1 MNRFTRRRFIST
13 AGAACAATAQNQ
25 AWSGIGYAAHSSRAL
40 GIELYTVEAVLEADM
55 AGTLTAL
62 KRIGY
67 RNVETGLISKI
78 AAKDLRAG
86 LDAAGLA
93 CPSAHLRF
101 SSADPSPL
109 FEDAH
114 TLGAHYAVSSV
125 LIASSP
131 IPSSA
136 APGAGTSNFLKVLA
150 NLTAD
155 DWKRTA
161 DLANQIGAKAKQ
173 AGLQYA
179 YHNHNFE
186 FRDLG
191 SGQTGYD
198 LLLSETDPE
207 LVKFELDCGWMVAS
221 GHSPVEYLTKNPGRY
236 RMIHVKDFMA
246 GTKPTTALMGP
257 EAPKG
262 TELGRGY
269 IDYKPIFA
277 AAGRARVEYYFSEQ
291 EPPITGMTALDAA
304 KVNYEYMRSIERR

>member
-1 MNRFTRRRFIST
+1 MNPLSRRSFVSS
-13 AGAACAATAQNQ
+13 ASAVGVAAALNQ
-25 AWSGIGYAAHSSRAL
+25 TLPEVARASSPRAL

-55 AGTLTAL
+55 TGTLAAL
-62 KRIGY
+62 QQIGY
-67 RNVETGLISKI
+67 KNVETGLISKI

-86 LDAAGLA
+86 MDAAGLA

-101 SSADPSPL
+101 SSADPGPL

-125 LIASSP
+125 LVTSNP

-136 APGAGTSNFLKVLA
+136 TPGAGVNDFLKVLA
-150 NLTAD
+150 SLTAD
-155 DWKRTA
+155 DWKRIA
-161 DLANQIGAKAKQ
+161 NLANSIGAKARQ

-191 SGQTGYD
+191 RGQTGYD
-198 LLLSETDPE
+198 LMLSETDPQ

-221 GHSPVEYLTKNPGRY
+221 GHSPVDYMTKYPDRY
-236 RMIHVKDFMA
+236 RMIHVKDFMG
-246 GTKPTTALMGP
+246 GTKPTTELMGP
-257 EAPKG
+257 DAPKG
-262 TELGRGY
+262 TELGRGS
-269 IDYKPIFA
+269 IDYKPIFTA
-277 AAGRARVEYYFSEQ
+277 AARAGVEYYFSEQ

-304 KVNYEYMRSIERR
+304 KVNYEYMRNI

>member
-1 MNRFTRRRFIST
+1 MNRITRRSFVSAASVVSAAAALDQVLPST
-13 AGAACAATAQNQ
+13 AHAA
-25 AWSGIGYAAHSSRAL
+25 SSNRAL

-55 AGTLTAL
+55 PGTLAAL
-62 KRIGY
+62 KKIGY
-67 RNVETGLISKI
+67 KNVETGLISKI
-78 AAKDLRAG
+78 AAKDLRSG

-101 SSADPSPL
+101 SSADPAPL

-125 LIASSP
+125 LVASNQ

-136 APGAGTSNFLKVLA
+136 TPGAGVNDFLKVLST
-150 NLTAD
+150 LTAD
-155 DWKRTA
+155 DWKRIA
-161 DLANQIGAKAKQ
+161 DLANSIGAKAKQ

-198 LLLSETDPE
+198 LMLSETDPE

-221 GHSPVEYLTKNPGRY
+221 GHSPVDYMAKYPGRY
-236 RMIHVKDFMA
+236 RMIHVKDFLA
-246 GTKPTTALMGP
+246 GAAPTTALMGP
-257 EAPKG
+257 DAPKG
-262 TELGRGY
+262 TELGRGS

-277 AAGRARVEYYFSEQ
+277 AAARAGVEYYFSEQ
-291 EPPITGMTALDAA
+291 EPPITGMTTLDAA
-304 KVNYEYMRSIERR
+304 RVNYEYMRSI

>member
-1 MNRFTRRRFIST
+1 MNQLTRRSFVST
-13 AGAACAATAQNQ
+13 ASAAAAAAALNQ
-25 AWSGIGYAAHSSRAL
+25 ALPGVARAAHSGRAL

-55 AGTLTAL
+55 PGTLKTL
-62 KRIGY
+62 SQIGY
-67 RNVETGLISKI
+67 RNVETGLMSKI
-78 AAKDLRAG
+78 PAKDLRAG
-86 LDAAGLA
+86 LDAVGLA

-125 LIASSP
+125 LIASNP

-136 APGAGTSNFLKVLA
+136 TPGAGTSNFLKALA
-150 NLTAD
+150 SQTAD

-161 DLANQIGAKAKQ
+161 DLANSIGAKAKK

-191 SGQTGYD
+191 GGQTGYD
-198 LLLSETDPE
+198 LMLSQTDPE

-221 GHSPVEYLTKNPGRY
+221 GHNPVEYLKKYPGRY
-236 RMIHVKDFMA
+236 RMIHVKDFMGGA
-246 GTKPTTALMGP
+246 KPTTALMGP
-257 EAPKG
+257 DAPKG
-262 TELGRGY
+262 TELGRGS

-277 AAGRARVEYYFSEQ
+277 AAARTGVEYYFSEQ

-304 KVNYEYMRSIERR
+304 KVNYEYMRSI

>member
-1 MNRFTRRRFIST
+1 MNNLTRRRFLSVASAT
-13 AGAACAATAQNQ
+13 GAAAALNPALRGV
-25 AWSGIGYAAHSSRAL
+25 ARAASSTRAL
-40 GIELYTVEAVLEADM
+40 GIELYTVEAALEADM
-55 AGTLTAL
+55 PGTLTAL
-62 KRIGY
+62 STIGY
-67 RNVETGLISKI
+67 KNVETGLISKI
-78 AAKDLRAG
+78 AAKDLRKG
-86 LDAAGLA
+86 LDAVGLA

-101 SSADPSPL
+101 SSADPAPL

-125 LIASSP
+125 LIASNP

-136 APGAGTSNFLKVLA
+136 TPAAGLGDFLKVLSS
-150 NLTAD
+150 LTAD

-191 SGQTGYD
+191 GGQTGYD
-198 LLLSETDPE
+198 LMLSGTDPE
-207 LVKFELDCGWMVAS
+207 LVKFELDCGWMVAA
-221 GHSPVEYLTKNPGRY
+221 GHSPVDYLTKYPGRY

-246 GTKPTTALMGP
+246 GAKPTTALMGP
-257 EAPKG
+257 DAPKG
-262 TELGRGY
+262 TELGKGY

-277 AAGRARVEYYFSEQ
+277 AAAQAGVAYYFSEQ
-291 EPPITGMTALDAA
+291 EPPITGMTSLDAA
-304 KVNYEYMRSIERR
+304 RVNYEYMRSI

>member
-1 MNRFTRRRFIST
+1 MNQLSRRRFVSA
-13 AGAACAATAQNQ
+13 AGAAGAAAALNQ
-25 AWSGIGYAAHSSRAL
+25 ALPAVARTASSSRAL
-40 GIELYTVEAVLEADM
+40 GIELYTVESVLEADM
-55 AGTLTAL
+55 SGTLTAL
-62 KRIGY
+62 KKIGY
-67 RNVETGLISKI
+67 KNVETGLISKI
-78 AAKDLRAG
+78 SAKDLRAG
-86 LDAAGLA
+86 LDASGLA

-125 LIASSP
+125 LLASNP

-136 APGAGTSNFLKVLA
+136 APGAGLSDFLKAVSS
-150 NLTAD
+150 LTAD

-161 DLANQIGAKAKQ
+161 DLANRIGAKAKQ

-191 SGQTGYD
+191 NGQNGYD
-198 LLLSETDPE
+198 LLLSATDPE

-221 GHSPVEYLTKNPGRY
+221 GHDPVNYFTQYPGRY
-236 RMIHVKDFMA
+236 RLIHVKDFMA
-246 GTKPTTALMGP
+246 GAKPTTALMGP
-257 EAPKG
+257 DAPKG
-262 TELGRGY
+262 TELGRGF

-277 AAGRARVEYYFSEQ
+277 AAKRAGVEYYFSEQ
-291 EPPITGMTALDAA
+291 EPPITGMSALDAA
-304 KVNYEYMRSIERR
+304 KVNYEYMRSI